1 MTLPCLSL
9 TVNGSVVLLKGRE
22 GLFRVILAMLTLGQ
36 EEILELDI
44 EGMLRVSQSDNRS
57 SLAWEQALRGALAA
71 GREKVG
77 KLATTCTCTWSG
89 S

>member
-9 TVNGSVVLLKGRE
+9 TVNGSLVLLKGRE

-44 EGMLRVSQSDNRS
+44 EGMLRVSQSDNR
-57 SLAWEQALRGALAA
+57 
-71 GREKVG
+71 
-77 KLATTCTCTWSG
+77 
-89 S
+89 